1 MSAGKYF
8 TPDIWDIVCHSLQR
22 TCSISLFSVKQL
34 MMCFH
39 VDSDNFYGDIGEVK
53 VAARYDC
60 TVQESERLRQL
71 AHQVISLPYLQQ
83 LSVLLYF

>member
-53 VAARYDC
+53 VAARHDC

-71 AHQVISLPYLQQ
+71 AHQVIIFLPPTIKFLFY
-83 LSVLLYF
+83 Y

>member
-8 TPDIWDIVCHSLQR
+8 SSDMWEVVCLSLQR
-22 TCSISLFSVKQL
+22 ACSVSLFSVKQL

-53 VAARYDC
+53 VAARRDC

-71 AHQVISLPYLQQ
+71 AHQVVRFTLTNPGIYC
-83 LSVLLYF
+83 